1 MHSRSIVSSF
11 APDPPR
17 APGMAIPD
25 ADTAASRPFVGV
37 EPFDASHG
45 AAFRP
50 DEEDEHNVECRVVEN
65 GGHFRIHRPR
75 DAGSPTRFCFVDGVR
90 RTEAHLTRTTAEG
103 ETITG
108 LAGAWGAGAVLID
121 GDGPAEIGHVE
132 VGRAVIFSG
141 GHRVRLPPHPG
152 GWRWMSLSVEAEEPG
167 KASDHLQRLMRDT
180 EAEIAD
186 RLLADG
192 WLTVFDGPLQGI
204 RRSRTTP
211 VVGYVK
217 THRRR
222 TLAAEQWRTVPRLRV
237 GERTS
242 LFLMKEERYA
252 CYVRVGDPGP
262 WAGPWAGIVR
272 LEVPAS
278 AGGDPAIA
286 TLDRAAQWLPV
297 FASAPHRDARAPVNL
312 APVARLEQH
321 LHHLFGDPRLALRAV
336 REAAMR
342 HNREDAA

>member
-1 MHSRSIVSSF
+1 MGRRGS
-11 APDPPR
+11 
-17 APGMAIPD
+17 
-25 ADTAASRPFVGV
+25 PFIGV
-37 EPFDASHG
+37 EPFDASYG

-50 DEEDEHNVECRVVEN
+50 DEEDEHNVECRVVED
-65 GGHFRIHRPR
+65 GGRFRIHRPR
-75 DAGSPTRFCFVDGVR
+75 DAGPPVRLCFVDGVR
-90 RTEAHLTRTTAEG
+90 RTEAHLTSTTSEG
-103 ETITG
+103 ETVTG
-108 LAGAWGAGAVLID
+108 LAGAWGAGAVLI
-121 GDGPAEIGHVE
+121 GSEGPAIIDNVDI
-132 VGRAVIFSG
+132 GRAVIFTG
-141 GHRVRLPPHPG
+141 GRHVRLPARSG
-152 GWRWMSLSVEAEEPG
+152 GWRWMSLSVEAEEPR

-186 RLLADG
+186 RLLAGG
-192 WLTVFDGPLQGI
+192 WVTVLDGPLHGV

-222 TLAAEQWRTVPRLRV
+222 TLAAEYWQTVPRLGV

-242 LFLMKEERYA
+242 LFLMKDERYA
-252 CYVRVGDPGP
+252 CYIRVGDPGP

-272 LEVPAS
+272 LEVPAH
-278 AGGDPAIA
+278 AGGDQAIH
-286 TLDRAAQWLPV
+286 TLDRAAQWLPA

-336 REAAMR
+336 REAAMQ
-342 HNREDAA
+342 HNREGEAA

>member
-11 APDPPR
+11 APEPPR
-17 APGMAIPD
+17 TPGMTIPR
-25 ADTAASRPFVGV
+25 ANARRPFVGV
-37 EPFDASHG
+37 EPFDVSHG

-50 DEEDEHNVECRVVEN
+50 DEEDEYTVECPVVEN
-65 GGHFRIHRPR
+65 EGHFRIHPPR
-75 DAGSPTRFCFVDGVR
+75 DAGRPVRLCFVDGVR
-90 RTEAHLTRTTAEG
+90 RTEALLTSTNSEG
-103 ETITG
+103 ETVAG
-108 LAGAWGAGAVLID
+108 LAGAWGAGTVLI
-121 GDGPAEIGHVE
+121 GAEGPAVIDHVDI
-132 VGRAVIFSG
+132 GRAVIFASG
-141 GHRVRLPPHPG
+141 HHVRLPPSPG
-152 GWRWMSLSVEAEEPG
+152 GWDWMSLSVEAEEPR

-192 WLTVFDGPLQGI
+192 WLTVFDGPLHGI
-204 RRSRTTP
+204 HRSRTTP

-222 TLAAEQWRTVPRLRV
+222 TLAAEHWRTVPRLRV

-242 LFLMKEERYA
+242 LFHMKGERYA
-252 CYVRVGDPGP
+252 CYIRVGDSGP

-272 LEVPAS
+272 LEVPTS
-278 AGGDPAIA
+278 AGRDPAIA
-286 TLDRAAQWLPV
+286 TLDRAAHWLPA

-321 LHHLFGDPRLALRAV
+321 LHHLLGDRRLALRAV
-336 REAAMR
+336 REAVMQR
-342 HNREDAA
+342 NREEVA